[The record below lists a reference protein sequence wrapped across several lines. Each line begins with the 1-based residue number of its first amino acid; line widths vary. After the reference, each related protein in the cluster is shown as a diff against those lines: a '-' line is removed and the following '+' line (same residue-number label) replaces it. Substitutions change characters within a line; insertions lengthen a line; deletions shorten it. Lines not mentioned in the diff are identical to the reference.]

1 MPSSQNNASCITNSR
16 LPDMAASDERLVIG
30 IEKPS
35 VMVDH
40 NWSMNVSNL
49 GGAVSELSLQ
59 ERLDRLRASC
69 ANHCAP
75 DI

>member
-1 MPSSQNNASCITNSR
+1 
-16 LPDMAASDERLVIG
+16 
-30 IEKPS
+30 
-35 VMVDH
+35 MVDH

-69 ANHCAP
+69 ANHDDLVREFAVHSLRA
-75 DI
+75 